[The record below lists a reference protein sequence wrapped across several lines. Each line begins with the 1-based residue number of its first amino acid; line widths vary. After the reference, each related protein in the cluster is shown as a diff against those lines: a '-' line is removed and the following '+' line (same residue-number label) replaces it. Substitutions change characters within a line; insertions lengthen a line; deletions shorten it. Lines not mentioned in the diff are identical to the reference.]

1 MRVEDFHY
9 HLPPESIAQRPPER
23 RDGGRLLHLHRESG
37 SVSHHRILDLPRLL
51 PPGCLLVVNNSRV
64 IPARILGRRPSGGQV
79 EVLLLE
85 PISTP
90 EVSDNAWRCMLR
102 SSKTPCQG
110 EEITV
115 GEGGADRPTM
125 RVLTAPEHGRCVV
138 QVTPA
143 LIKEYGAMPLPPYIR
158 RSADASDCERYQTVY
173 ARHDGSV
180 AAPTA
185 GLHFTE
191 ELMQRLR
198 LAEVEIRSL
207 TLHVGPGT
215 FVPVR
220 ARQVEDHR
228 MEQERYEVPEET
240 ALAIARAKA
249 EGRRVLAVGTTVV
262 RTLETTAGEAG
273 RGRSELFI
281 FPGHNFQA
289 VDGLLTNF
297 HLPGSTLLML
307 VSALA
312 GRERV
317 LSAYNQAV
325 EQGYRFYSY
334 GDAMLIT

>member
-1 MRVEDFHY
+1 
-9 HLPPESIAQRPPER
+9 
-23 RDGGRLLHLHRESG
+23 
-37 SVSHHRILDLPRLL
+37 
-51 PPGCLLVVNNSRV
+51 
-64 IPARILGRRPSGGQV
+64 
-79 EVLLLE
+79 
-85 PISTP
+85 
-90 EVSDNAWRCMLR
+90 
-102 SSKTPCQG
+102 
-110 EEITV
+110 
-115 GEGGADRPTM
+115 
-125 RVLTAPEHGRCVV
+125 
-138 QVTPA
+138 
-143 LIKEYGAMPLPPYIR
+143 MPLPPYIR
-158 RSADASDCERYQTVY
+158 RSADASDRERYQTVY

-191 ELMQRLR
+191 ALMQDLR
-198 LAEVEIRSL
+198 AAGVEICRV

-240 ALAIARAKA
+240 AQTIARAKD
-249 EGRRVLAVGTTVV
+249 EGRMVLAVGTTVV

-281 FPGHNFQA
+281 FPGHTFQA

>member
-23 RDGGRLLHLHRESG
+23 RDGGRLMHLHRESG
-37 SVSHHRILDLPRLL
+37 GVSHHRILDLPRLL
-51 PPGCLLVVNNSRV
+51 PPRCLLVVNDSRV
-64 IPARILGRRPSGGQV
+64 IPARILGRRPSGGKV

-85 PISTP
+85 SASTQ
-90 EVSDNAWRCMLR
+90 EVSDNVWRCMLR

-110 EEITV
+110 EEIWV
-115 GEGGADRPTM
+115 GEGGEGSTLQVLTRPT
-125 RVLTAPEHGRCVV
+125 AGRCTVRLSPGLV
-138 QVTPA
+138 
-143 LIKEYGAMPLPPYIR
+143 EREGAMPLPPYIR
-158 RSADASDCERYQTVY
+158 RSADASDRERYQTVY

-191 ELMQRLR
+191 ALMQDLR
-198 LAEVEIRSL
+198 AAGVEICRV

-240 ALAIARAKA
+240 AQTIARAKD
-249 EGRRVLAVGTTVV
+249 EGRMVLAVGTTVV

-281 FPGHNFQA
+281 FPGHTFQA